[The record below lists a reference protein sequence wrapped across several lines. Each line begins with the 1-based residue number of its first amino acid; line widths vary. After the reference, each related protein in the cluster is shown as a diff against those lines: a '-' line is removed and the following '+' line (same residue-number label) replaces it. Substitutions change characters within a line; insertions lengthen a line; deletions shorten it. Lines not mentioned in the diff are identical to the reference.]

1 MVMITDKKGIERFS
15 LSTRLFKV
23 TERIQE
29 KIYKEDSMVLGIL
42 WGGVGGGKSVKAQHI
57 GYVINKNKKLD
68 INKVA
73 FDKDEFIEAVL
84 NSRKE
89 VVIGDEGIALFFSRG
104 SMSRE
109 GRLMAELMAQCR
121 QKNLCIIIC
130 VPELLSIDYLI
141 LQSANFV
148 GYVWE
153 SKKEINDKPVTIKGN
168 LALYPA
174 IVGDDYKMKIV
185 HYLRTKKR
193 NPHAKIFR
201 PTPYLTQPGN
211 PIGKTFKKV
220 WYPVGEEAYR
230 KKKESILE
238 KYRRKEIEK
247 EIKKKGK
254 VDKDLVFKQFGRGL
268 TTKEVAA
275 YWGVSPRCIRLWK
288 KKYKKEMKKE

>member
-1 MVMITDKKGIERFS
+1 MVMITDKNGVERFS

-23 TERIQE
+23 VERIQE
-29 KIYKEDSMVLGIL
+29 KIHKEDSMVLGIL
-42 WGGVGGGKSVKAQHI
+42 WGGVGSGKSVKAQHI
-57 GYVINKNKKLD
+57 GYAINKPKELD

-84 NSRKE
+84 DSRKE

-104 SMSRE
+104 SMTKG

-121 QKNLCIIIC
+121 QKNLCMIIC

-141 LQSANFV
+141 LESANFV

-153 SKKEINDKPVTIKGN
+153 SKKEINGKPVSIKGN

-174 IVGDDYKMKIV
+174 IVGNDYKMKVV

-201 PTPYLTQPGN
+201 PNPYLTEPGN
-211 PIGKTFKKV
+211 PIGKTFKEV
-220 WYPVGEEAYR
+220 WYPVGEKDYR
-230 KKKESILE
+230 IKKESILQ
-238 KYRRKEIEK
+238 KYRKKYIEK
-247 EIKKKGK
+247 KDKRVTEIDYVMMDALIEKGLKETEIAKRCQCCRKSIQRRKKT
-254 VDKDLVFKQFGRGL
+254 LKQVE
-268 TTKEVAA
+268 K
-275 YWGVSPRCIRLWK
+275 
-288 KKYKKEMKKE
+288 

>member
-1 MVMITDKKGIERFS
+1 MVMIIDKKGIERYS
-15 LSTRLFKV
+15 MSTRLFKV

-42 WGGVGGGKSVKAQHI
+42 WGGVGGGKSIRAQHI
-57 GYVINKNKKLD
+57 GLVINKNKELD
-68 INKVA
+68 ISKVA
-73 FDKDEFIEAVL
+73 FDKEEFIEAVL
-84 NSRKE
+84 KSRKE

-104 SMSRE
+104 SMTKE

-130 VPELLSIDYLI
+130 VPELLSIDWLI

-153 SKKEINDKPVTIKGN
+153 SKKEINNRLVTIKGN

-174 IVGDDYKMKIV
+174 IVGNDYKMKII

-201 PTPYLTQPGN
+201 PTPYLTEAGN
-211 PIGKTFKKV
+211 PIGKTFKSV
-220 WYPVGEEAYR
+220 WYPTGEEAYR
-230 KKKESILE
+230 KKKESVLDRY
-238 KYRRKEIEK
+238 KRKEIEK
-247 EIKKKGK
+247 KITQKGK
-254 VDKDLVFKQFGRGL
+254 VNKELVFKQYERGL

-275 YWGVSPRCIRLWK
+275 YWNITRRCAQLWK
-288 KKYKKEMKKE
+288 KKYRNELKNE

>member
-1 MVMITDKKGIERFS
+1 MVMITDKNGVERYS
-15 LSTRLFKV
+15 MSTRLV
-23 TERIQE
+23 GVIERIRE

-57 GYVINKNKKLD
+57 GFAINKNRELD
-68 INKVA
+68 ISKIA

-104 SMSRE
+104 SMTKQ

-130 VPELLSIDYLI
+130 VPELLSIDWLI
-141 LQSANFV
+141 LESANFV

-153 SKKEINDKPVTIKGN
+153 SKKEINNRLVTIKGN

-174 IVGDDYKMKIV
+174 IVGNDYKMKII

-201 PTPYLTQPGN
+201 PEPYLTEAGN
-211 PIGKTFKKV
+211 PIGKTFKEV

-230 KKKESILE
+230 KKKESVLN
-238 KYRRKEIEK
+238 KYKRKQTEK
-247 EIKKKGK
+247 EISPKGK
-254 VDKDLVFKQFGRGL
+254 VVKDLVFKQFERGL
-268 TTKEVAA
+268 TNKEIAS
-275 YWGVSPRCIRLWK
+275 YWNVGERCIRLWK